1 MTEEEKR
8 PVVEE
13 QNAEEQ
19 KVEEQKVEEQKAE
32 EVFSEEPAEVKD
44 DNNEVDSK
52 DDDKPKTVFDDPK
65 DYNMKHP
72 LQSTWTLWFD
82 NPGKK
87 ANSNN
92 WSENL
97 KEIVNVNTVE
107 DFWG

>member
-8 PVVEE
+8 PVLEE
-13 QNAEEQ
+13 QQEEEQ
-19 KVEEQKVEEQKAE
+19 VEKV
-32 EVFSEEPAEVKD
+32 
-44 DNNEVDSK
+44 VDSNDTK
-52 DDDKPKTVFDDPK
+52 EDDDTPKTVFDDPK
-65 DYNMKHP
+65 EYNVKHP
-72 LQSTWTLWFD
+72 LQNTWTLWFD

-87 ANSNN
+87 ANQTN